1 MRVPQPE
8 EKGNAKSFFQRTL
21 LPFPSILRG
30 EERRVSESSGGGVGG
45 IAIFLEEQFR
55 TIIINARS
63 RHLRGSLPASRM
75 GLLLP
80 VSGEPG
86 PVIGSGREA
95 LGGMPLRHYS

>member
-8 EKGNAKSFFQRTL
+8 EKGDAKSFFQRTL

-55 TIIINARS
+55 TIINAR
-63 RHLRGSLPASRM
+63 RGHLRGFLPASRM